1 MRADRLLS
9 ALLLLQAHGRLSG
22 RLLARRL
29 EVSMRTVHRDM
40 EALSAA
46 GVPVYALRGA
56 RGGWQLEEG
65 WRTRGPGLDA
75 SELRALLMAQP
86 RSLGD
91 ARLTGAAERAL
102 EKLLASLP
110 AALRDEAASM
120 RKRLHVDTT
129 GWWGA
134 SEDLSKLPVVQE
146 AVATDRKLRIV
157 YESARPARA
166 ERPERTER
174 AGPSARVVDPLGLV
188 VKGGV
193 WYLVAGTT
201 GGLRTYRIS
210 RIEDAAVLGERCAG
224 PAGFDLAAY
233 WKTSTEELRQ
243 GRGCYAATLRL
254 APSAVRSFERW
265 RPSRSVPVG
274 ADSVDGDRW
283 ATRRVHFDDEEQ
295 ACFVVLGFGSRAEVV
310 APAALRDRVA
320 AEIDRRAARRVKAG
334 AV

>member
-1 MRADRLLS
+1 MKADRLLS

-22 RLLARRL
+22 RMLARRL

-65 WRTRGPGLDA
+65 WRTRVPGLDR

-91 ARLTGAAERAL
+91 ARLIGAAERAL

-110 AALRDEAASM
+110 AALREEAASM

-129 GWWGA
+129 AWWGA

-146 AVATDRKLRIV
+146 AVASDRKLRIA
-157 YESARPARA
+157 YQAARPEGA
-166 ERPERTER
+166 ER
-174 AGPSARVVDPLGLV
+174 AIRVVDPLGLV

-201 GGLRTYRIS
+201 EGLRTYRLS
-210 RIEDAAVLGERCAG
+210 RIEEAAVLAERCAR
-224 PAGFDLAAY
+224 PARFDLAAY
-233 WKTSTEELRQ
+233 WKSSTEELRQ
-243 GRGCYAATLRL
+243 GRGRYAATLRL
-254 APSAVRSFERW
+254 APSALRSLERW
-265 RPSRSVPVG
+265 RPSRSVAVG
-274 ADSVDGDRW
+274 AEPMDAERW
-283 ATRRVHFDDEEQ
+283 ATRRVQFDDEEQ
-295 ACFVVLGFGSRAEVV
+295 ACFVVLGFGSRAEVM
-310 APAALRDRVA
+310 APASLRERVA
-320 AEIDRRAARRVKAG
+320 AEIDRMAAARA
-334 AV
+334 